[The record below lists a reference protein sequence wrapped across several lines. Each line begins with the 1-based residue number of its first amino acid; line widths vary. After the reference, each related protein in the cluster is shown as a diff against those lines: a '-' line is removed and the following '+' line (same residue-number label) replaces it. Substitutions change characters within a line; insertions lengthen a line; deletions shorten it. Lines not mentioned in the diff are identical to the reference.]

1 MVSPAS
7 SPPQKTQGF
16 VRHLHPRLLHH
27 GIHHLIHA
35 RHRLHPPGA
44 KGHSKGVLGGGR
56 SKQAHDIRGNFAGI
70 WPHGDMIQKLME
82 FFSTYSSGSCF
93 QSNFGKKIWV
103 RQKIGSS
110 FPPNFGGV
118 FPSVGSVC
126 RFPSI
131 GWTKSRHPIHNSY
144 SSMVN
149 DPKSPAFRY
158 KKIPIYLT
166 WFQGISTSHSNTT
179 MVPSGMFVLDGISHS
194 RCASES
200 SQGKIKAA
208 ISTRTAIDGFYC
220 FLLTGIFSQIVD
232 DFVACPIL
240 VGGVFAF
247 FCWYH
252 LKCPN

>member
-1 MVSPAS
+1 MPGIACIPLVPKVIARVFWGVEEAS
-7 SPPQKTQGF
+7 KPMIS
-16 VRHLHPRLLHH
+16 VEILL
-27 GIHHLIHA
+27 
-35 RHRLHPPGA
+35 
-44 KGHSKGVLGGGR
+44 VFGR
-56 SKQAHDIRGNFAGI
+56 MEI
-70 WPHGDMIQKLME
+70 WFKNWWM

-110 FPPNFGGV
+110 FPPNFGGF

-131 GWTKSRHPIHNSY
+131 GWTKSPHPIHNSY

-179 MVPSGMFVLDGISHS
+179 MVPSGMFVLDGMSHS